1 MAPIFST
8 AVRVLLFMATHKQD
22 IKDLIVATEDLF
34 ESATGV
40 DKMNKVRASIAKALG
55 VEDQIEAVWDTV
67 APFFNTLVADT
78 KTARTAIE
86 AQHN

>member
-1 MAPIFST
+1 MAPLFST
-8 AVRVLLFMATHKQD
+8 AVKVLLFMATHKQD

-34 ESATGV
+34 EGATGPE
-40 DKMNKVRASIAKALG
+40 KMAKVRASIGQILDMG
-55 VEDQIEAVWDTV
+55 DQIETVWSVV

-78 KTARTAIE
+78 KDARTAIA